1 MNRMRKNICV
11 TKCSQIP
18 TPHLLQELLNR
29 AAYGRINGKTIE
41 YIINYNENRQAF
53 VRVESKGENQ

>member
-1 MNRMRKNICV
+1 MEIKILTSKKL
-11 TKCSQIP
+11 TKTP
-18 TPHLLQELLNR
+18 TPHLLQELFNR

-41 YIINYNENRQAF
+41 YVINYNKNKAF